1 MGAFKLQQMVNMH
14 CQLSFR
20 GSREYKISYFG
31 HKISTFDYFY
41 GGNLGKKWGFIT
53 KRKKKCSFW
62 GYRMDGKVKMNK
74 IHICRQAF

>member
-41 GGNLGKKWGFIT
+41 GGNLVIMGLHNRAKDKNAHFGGLEW
-53 KRKKKCSFW
+53 KERLK
-62 GYRMDGKVKMNK
+62 
-74 IHICRQAF
+74 

>member
-53 KRKKKCSFW
+53 KLRKNAHFGGIEWTERLK
-62 GYRMDGKVKMNK
+62 
-74 IHICRQAF
+74 